1 LICKFIFFFLRE
13 IYIERKVKF
22 YYNSLKKEDLLEEWP
37 VNTLLKLSNQ
47 SKSYLIDDL
56 FKQVIYLNIH
66 DVTRRTYIFL

>member
-1 LICKFIFFFLRE
+1 MICKFIFFFLRE